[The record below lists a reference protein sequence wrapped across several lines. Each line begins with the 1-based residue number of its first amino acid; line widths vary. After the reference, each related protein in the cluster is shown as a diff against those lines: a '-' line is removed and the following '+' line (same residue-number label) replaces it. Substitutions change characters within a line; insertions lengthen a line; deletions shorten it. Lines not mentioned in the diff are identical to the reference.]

1 MIPMQHIEPS
11 CIKRVNNIFSSII
24 IEIQVLQ
31 FFGNFTVRTVLSQD
45 YIEPAKSEYT
55 PVSFHDIF
63 HTQ

>member
-31 FFGNFTVRTVLSQD
+31 FFRNFTVRTVLSQD
-45 YIEPAKSEYT
+45 YIE
-55 PVSFHDIF
+55 I
-63 HTQ
+63 